1 MNSEYFHIA
10 QPGEQADGK
19 YAMTKEQAKNFVN
32 YVATREGVSLNF
44 NPLGLTGEEAGREA
58 TIRQERTIDG
68 LLREVPAAKDT
79 FEYEDYLKHP
89 TVGNASELISRAAEM
104 GFGQTGTEKTIGA
117 DEARN
122 FVEYVAKRPGAV
134 REGAHGLFS
143 SSPNLDLDKVADE
156 VASYTGRIWRN
167 VISIRREDADKLEY
181 DTQRPWKQAVEQ
193 QIDNIAESF
202 HILPEHLRWY
212 AGMHNTG
219 HHPHIHLFVF
229 STDPKEGRLDQTG
242 IQNIKRGFSNI
253 IFADE
258 RLHIYQE
265 KDQYRDKLKMRADEL
280 LASLEHSGCPFSKE
294 KANDIYSRLLKLG
307 GSVRKVS
314 GRHFYKFIPKDLKEQ
329 TDQILL
335 QLSSAPDI
343 QKLYRL
349 YCEQQRA
356 LDRMYVNDPKTV
368 PLPENKDFYMLKNK
382 IIQSAEKLADA
393 VMGSEGED
401 APEEIDMPDGS
412 PDDGGDETNP
422 EPADPVC
429 PFPDAEC
436 PNDRENQYPEQIKED
451 SQAHFTETSPEKI
464 LNLIDRAAGPAGDQ
478 NARYELG
485 KRYLCGGG
493 VKRSGEQARM
503 WFGLAAAQGHF
514 LAEYQLGRMYL
525 YGNGIDK
532 DPKQGRE
539 FCLSA
544 YEDILYELQ
553 EKTGAELRNG
563 IYYPSGRFTV
573 KSYYSYLEYLIGK
586 MRLSGEGVQQ
596 DDTQAFR
603 WFQASGIHGFVHGD
617 YMTARMYYEG
627 KGVGQ
632 DYDEAL
638 YQYEKAARS
647 NDKYACYAAGRMYY
661 LGIGTK
667 QNFKKAAVYFAKAS
681 QKNVPWADY
690 ALAQMC
696 EAGQCVRKNKEA
708 AQALYKK
715 TLEEFQEQE
724 KRSPDPM
731 TQFRIAEM
739 YFTGQG
745 TEADPGKA
753 AEWFQKAVDSGNP
766 QAAYE
771 LAKLYSSGNGV
782 EADAEKAQSLYQ
794 AALKGFLDSEKS
806 RPAVWREYR
815 IAGMYEKGL
824 GTDVNV
830 QKAIRWY
837 KTAADNGDGHAAYHL
852 GHIYQ
857 DGQIAEQDFSAALKW
872 FEKAADLG
880 NKYAWYSLGCLYC
893 DGKGIRQ
900 NFSKAA
906 EWFQKAVDSGNPQ
919 AAYELAK
926 LYSSGNGVEADA
938 EKAQSLYQA
947 ALKGFLDSEKSRPA
961 VWRKYRI
968 AGMYEKGL
976 GTDVNVQEAIRWYK
990 TAADKG
996 HGNAQYRLS
1005 LLYGEK
1011 QPLAANRYFRMA
1023 LQTFI
1028 REESLSPDA
1037 GREYRIAKM
1046 LVQLDAAQQGGA
1058 SFTQAAVSWYEKSA
1072 GLGDCRAAYELAKI
1086 LEHRITGRD
1095 GYERMQ
1101 RYYEMALK
1109 GFLRLYRAAG
1119 ASDRERFALAKR
1131 IGEMYLHGDGTPVLE
1146 TEAFRWFRK
1155 AAESGNPS
1163 VQYRLGKMYLHGTG
1177 CAQDPCMAFR
1187 CFYRS
1192 AAAGNQYAQYQTG
1205 RMYENGSGT
1214 EKNNAKAEQW
1224 FRTAAENGNQAAQSR
1239 LDYRHNQEKYAAFSV
1254 VSSLLRM
1261 MGGAVGGQ
1269 IEDSTTRRFGM
1280 DRKALRKRRRQK
1292 SALGQKDDELDEVL

>member
-830 QKAIRWY
+830 QEAIRWY

-961 VWRKYRI
+961 VWREYRI

-1011 QPLAANRYFRMA
+1011 QPLTANRYFRMA

>member
-1 MNSEYFHIA
+1 M
-10 QPGEQADGK
+10 
-19 YAMTKEQAKNFVN
+19 
-32 YVATREGVSLNF
+32 
-44 NPLGLTGEEAGREA
+44 
-58 TIRQERTIDG
+58 
-68 LLREVPAAKDT
+68 
-79 FEYEDYLKHP
+79 
-89 TVGNASELISRAAEM
+89 
-104 GFGQTGTEKTIGA
+104 
-117 DEARN
+117 
-122 FVEYVAKRPGAV
+122 
-134 REGAHGLFS
+134 
-143 SSPNLDLDKVADE
+143 
-156 VASYTGRIWRN
+156 
-167 VISIRREDADKLEY
+167 
-181 DTQRPWKQAVEQ
+181 
-193 QIDNIAESF
+193 
-202 HILPEHLRWY
+202 
-212 AGMHNTG
+212 
-219 HHPHIHLFVF
+219 
-229 STDPKEGRLDQTG
+229 
-242 IQNIKRGFSNI
+242 
-253 IFADE
+253 
-258 RLHIYQE
+258 
-265 KDQYRDKLKMRADEL
+265 
-280 LASLEHSGCPFSKE
+280 
-294 KANDIYSRLLKLG
+294 
-307 GSVRKVS
+307 
-314 GRHFYKFIPKDLKEQ
+314 
-329 TDQILL
+329 
-335 QLSSAPDI
+335 
-343 QKLYRL
+343 
-349 YCEQQRA
+349 
-356 LDRMYVNDPKTV
+356 
-368 PLPENKDFYMLKNK
+368 
-382 IIQSAEKLADA
+382 
-393 VMGSEGED
+393 
-401 APEEIDMPDGS
+401 
-412 PDDGGDETNP
+412 
-422 EPADPVC
+422 
-429 PFPDAEC
+429 
-436 PNDRENQYPEQIKED
+436 
-451 SQAHFTETSPEKI
+451 
-464 LNLIDRAAGPAGDQ
+464 
-478 NARYELG
+478 
-485 KRYLCGGG
+485 
-493 VKRSGEQARM
+493 
-503 WFGLAAAQGHF
+503 
-514 LAEYQLGRMYL
+514 
-525 YGNGIDK
+525 
-532 DPKQGRE
+532 
-539 FCLSA
+539 
-544 YEDILYELQ
+544 
-553 EKTGAELRNG
+553 
-563 IYYPSGRFTV
+563 
-573 KSYYSYLEYLIGK
+573 
-586 MRLSGEGVQQ
+586 
-596 DDTQAFR
+596 
-603 WFQASGIHGFVHGD
+603 
-617 YMTARMYYEG
+617 
-627 KGVGQ
+627 
-632 DYDEAL
+632 
-638 YQYEKAARS
+638 
-647 NDKYACYAAGRMYY
+647 
-661 LGIGTK
+661 
-667 QNFKKAAVYFAKAS
+667 
-681 QKNVPWADY
+681 
-690 ALAQMC
+690 
-696 EAGQCVRKNKEA
+696 
-708 AQALYKK
+708 
-715 TLEEFQEQE
+715 
-724 KRSPDPM
+724 
-731 TQFRIAEM
+731 
-739 YFTGQG
+739 
-745 TEADPGKA
+745 
-753 AEWFQKAVDSGNP
+753 
-766 QAAYE
+766 
-771 LAKLYSSGNGV
+771 
-782 EADAEKAQSLYQ
+782 
-794 AALKGFLDSEKS
+794 
-806 RPAVWREYR
+806 
-815 IAGMYEKGL
+815 
-824 GTDVNV
+824 NV
-830 QKAIRWY
+830 QEAIRWY

-857 DGQIAEQDFSAALKW
+857 DGQIAEQDFSAVLKW

-961 VWRKYRI
+961 VWREYRI

-1011 QPLAANRYFRMA
+1011 QPLTANRYFRMA

-1146 TEAFRWFRK
+1146 TEAFRWFSK

>member
-1 MNSEYFHIA
+1 LNSEYFHIA

-830 QKAIRWY
+830 QEAIRWY

-900 NFSKAA
+900 NFTKAA

-926 LYSSGNGVEADA
+926 LYSSGNGVDADA
-938 EKAQSLYQA
+938 GKAQSLYQA

-1011 QPLAANRYFRMA
+1011 QPLTANRYFRMA

>member
-794 AALKGFLDSEKS
+794 AALKGFLDSEKD
-806 RPAVWREYR
+806 RPAVWWEYR
-815 IAGMYEKGL
+815 
-824 GTDVNV
+824 V
-830 QKAIRWY
+830 
-837 KTAADNGDGHAAYHL
+837 
-852 GHIYQ
+852 
-857 DGQIAEQDFSAALKW
+857 
-872 FEKAADLG
+872 
-880 NKYAWYSLGCLYC
+880 
-893 DGKGIRQ
+893 
-900 NFSKAA
+900 
-906 EWFQKAVDSGNPQ
+906 
-919 AAYELAK
+919 
-926 LYSSGNGVEADA
+926 
-938 EKAQSLYQA
+938 
-947 ALKGFLDSEKSRPA
+947 
-961 VWRKYRI
+961 

-1011 QPLAANRYFRMA
+1011 QPLTANRYFRMA

-1146 TEAFRWFRK
+1146 TEAFRWFSK